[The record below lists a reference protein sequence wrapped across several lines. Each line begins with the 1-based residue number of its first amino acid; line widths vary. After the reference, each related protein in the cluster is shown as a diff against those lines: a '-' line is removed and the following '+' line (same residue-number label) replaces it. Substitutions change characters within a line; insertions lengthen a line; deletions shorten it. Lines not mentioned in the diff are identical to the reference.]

1 MRFHDFA
8 KLELVAGDGG
18 GGCVAFR
25 REKFVPR
32 GGPNGGDGGRGGHVF
47 ARAVEGLNTLLDYRY
62 RRRVACP
69 RGGNGQGKNRSGQG
83 GKDVWLDLPRGT
95 QIFDEGSGTML
106 ADLVEMGDEVLLC
119 RGGRG
124 GYGNA
129 HFRSATHRSPR
140 MAQEGGEGEMRRVI
154 LRLKVLADVG
164 LAGLPNAGKSSL
176 LRAVSR
182 SRTKVAEYPY
192 TTLRPHL
199 GFVLRGY
206 REAVFADL
214 PGLIRGASEGLGL
227 GHRFLGHMERCSVLL
242 QLAEV
247 RAGGEISTMAER
259 IMEDFDTIGDELERY
274 GCGLL
279 EKRRFFV
286 VTKGDLLE
294 TGEAEALRETLEMEL
309 GKRSSEKR
317 SSGEQSSEE
326 RSSEGI
332 FVVSSVTGE
341 GVERLLEGVFA
352 VLEEKEKETEMELE
366 AQERKE
372 VPSPSLCE

>member
-32 GGPNGGDGGRGGHVF
+32 GGPSGGNGGRGGHISV
-47 ARAVEGLNTLLDYRY
+47 RAVEGLNTLLDYRY
-62 RRRVACP
+62 RRRVASP

-83 GKDVWLDLPRGT
+83 GEDVLLDLPQGT
-95 QIFDEGSGTML
+95 QVFDEGSGAML
-106 ADLVEMGDEVLLC
+106 ADLVEAGCEVLLC

-129 HFRSATHRSPR
+129 HFRSSTHRSPR
-140 MAQEGGEGEMRRVI
+140 LAQEGGEGEMRRVV

-182 SRTKVAEYPY
+182 SKTKVADYPY

-214 PGLIRGASEGLGL
+214 PGLISGASEGVGL
-227 GHRFLGHMERCSVLL
+227 GHRFLGHMERCKVLL
-242 QLAEV
+242 RLAEV
-247 RAGGEISTMAER
+247 RGEMTEMTGMTGAHTDKIAER
-259 IMEDFDTIGDELERY
+259 IVEDWGIVGDELQRY

-279 EKRRFFV
+279 EKTCFCV
-286 VTKGDLLE
+286 ATKGDLLGE
-294 TGEAEALRETLEMEL
+294 GEAEKLREVLSERGF
-309 GKRSSEKR
+309 GK
-317 SSGEQSSEE
+317 
-326 RSSEGI
+326 I
-332 FVVSSVTGE
+332 FVVSNVTGE
-341 GVERLLEGVFA
+341 GLEELLEAVFSMLGDRSEGVSES
-352 VLEEKEKETEMELE
+352 VSEE
-366 AQERKE
+366 
-372 VPSPSLCE
+372 

>member
-8 KLELVAGDGG
+8 KLELKAGDGG
-18 GGCVAFR
+18 GGCISFL

-32 GGPNGGDGGRGGHVF
+32 GGPNGGNGGRGGHIS

-62 RRRVACP
+62 RRRIFAT
-69 RGGNGQGKNRSGQG
+69 RGGSGQGKNRSGHG
-83 GKDVWLDLPRGT
+83 GEDIVLDLPQGT
-95 QIFDEGSGTML
+95 QVFDEASGALL
-106 ADLVEMGDEVLLC
+106 ADLVEAGAEILLC

-129 HFRSATHRSPR
+129 HFRSSTHRSPR
-140 MAQEGGEGEMRRVI
+140 MSQDGGEGEGRRVI

-176 LRAVSR
+176 LRSVSR
-182 SRTKVAEYPY
+182 SKTKVAEYAY

-227 GHRFLGHMERCSVLL
+227 GHRFLGHMERCRVLL

-247 RAGGEISTMAER
+247 RVGGDISDIVSGLE
-259 IMEDFDTIGDELERY
+259 EDFRIIGDELGGY

-279 EKRRFFV
+279 EKRRFFI
-286 VTKGDLLE
+286 VTKGDLLNV
-294 TGEAEALRETLEMEL
+294 GEAEVLREAL
-309 GKRSSEKR
+309 G
-317 SSGEQSSEE
+317 E
-326 RSSEGI
+326 RGFGDI
-332 FVVSSVTGE
+332 FVISNVTGE
-341 GVERLLEGVFA
+341 GIEEMLEGIFA
-352 VLEEKEKETEMELE
+352 VLDEEREGADGKVD
-366 AQERKE
+366 A
-372 VPSPSLCE
+372 